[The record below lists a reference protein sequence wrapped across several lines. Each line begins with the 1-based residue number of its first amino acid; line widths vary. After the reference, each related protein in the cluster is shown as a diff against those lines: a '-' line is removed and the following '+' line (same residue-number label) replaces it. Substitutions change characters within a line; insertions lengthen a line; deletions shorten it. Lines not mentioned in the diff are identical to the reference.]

1 MRRTLPILA
10 CALLALLVL
19 AAPVGAAGKHVT
31 IKGNYFD
38 GYHFKPHKV
47 EIVKGKTVHWSWD
60 SDAKHNVTFGDKL
73 NGKHSKTKAKI
84 DDFHVTF
91 NKTGTFKYE
100 CTVHDF
106 TGKVVV
112 TSG

>member
-10 CALLALLVL
+10 CALLALAVL
-19 AAPVGAAGKHVT
+19 AAPVGAAGKNVT
-31 IKGNYFD
+31 IKGNYYD
-38 GYHFKPHKV
+38 GYHFKPKTV
-47 EIVKGKTVHWSWD
+47 NIVKGKTVHWAWS
-60 SDAKHNVTFGDKL
+60 SDAKHNVTFEKL
-73 NGKHSKTKAKI
+73 GGKHSKTKKTI

-112 TSG
+112 AAG